1 MSDTPDQQLMQY
13 QQYQPLRQLA
23 FKAERAAAAR
33 LSARLQL
40 TPEQALLQV
49 LTLAAGQAGLEHLLA
64 QRQAQQQRVA
74 LRQQARAAAMATR
87 LTQRQPVPLQAVPAV
102 PVGLAATARSD
113 QQAAQQA
120 SKELQW
126 QGWFDGSAVPNPGR
140 IGIGALLRGPQ
151 GQTIS
156 ISQPAGYGN
165 SSEAEYLALTAL
177 LQAAVQAGVRQL
189 AIRGDSQVV
198 VNDVNLSPQ
207 AIAAGQGAAVL
218 AQHRQQVCALMAQV
232 GEVELRWLP
241 RHRNAAAD
249 QLAQQALE
257 IRPPAP

>member
-1 MSDTPDQQLMQY
+1 MSDTPHQQLQQY
-13 QQYQPLRQLA
+13 QQLQQLA
-23 FKAERAAAAR
+23 FKTERAAAAR
-33 LSARLQL
+33 LSARQQL
-40 TPEQALLQV
+40 SAEQALRQV

-64 QRQAQQQRVA
+64 QRQAQQQHAA
-74 LRQQARAAAMATR
+74 LRQQARAAAMAAR
-87 LTQRQPVPLQAVPAV
+87 LTQRQPLAVQAE
-102 PVGLAATARSD
+102 PVETAGLAATA
-113 QQAAQQA
+113 QAAQQA
-120 SKELQW
+120 STDVQW

-151 GQTIS
+151 GQTIR

-165 SSEAEYLALTAL
+165 SSVAEYLALTAL
-177 LQAAVQAGVRQL
+177 LQAAVQAGVTQL

-198 VNDVNLSPQ
+198 VNDVNLSAQ

-218 AQHRQQVCALMAQV
+218 AQYRQQVCALMAQV